1 MLLHLFNTRHLNQF
15 LSLLFMELS
24 VIIPAYNEEKR
35 IRKTLE
41 TILLYMDKKKHNY
54 EIIVVNDGSTDKT
67 KEVVHELAKER
78 NKKIKI
84 LDNSTNKG
92 KGYSIK
98 QGFLAATKLW
108 ILFTDAD
115 LSTPIEEVETSIR
128 YAGNAA
134 VVIGSRN
141 LPMSHIMV
149 KQPFIRSTLGKIFP
163 FFVRLLLLP
172 QIYDSQ
178 CGFKLFRKDV
188 AAAIAQRQRIDGFCF
203 DAEQL
208 YIAQL
213 LGFLIQEVP
222 VTWSNDERTK
232 IRIVRDSLQMFFDLL
247 QIRWNGW
254 IGRYK

>member
-1 MLLHLFNTRHLNQF
+1 
-15 LSLLFMELS
+15 MELS

-41 TILLYMDKKKHNY
+41 TIILYLDKKKHNY

-67 KEVVHELAKER
+67 KDVILEFVKEG
-78 NKKIKI
+78 NKKIKVF
-84 LDNSTNKG
+84 DNPDNKG
-92 KGYSIK
+92 KGYSVK

-108 ILFTDAD
+108 VLFTDAD
-115 LSTPIEEVETSIR
+115 LSTPIEELETCIR

-141 LPMSHIMV
+141 LPMSHIVV
-149 KQPFIRSTLGKIFP
+149 KQPFLRSTLGKIFP

-172 QIYDSQ
+172 DVHDSQ

-188 AAAIAQRQRIDGFCF
+188 ATAIAQRQKIDGFCF

-208 YIAQL
+208 YIAKK
-213 LGFLIQEVP
+213 LGFAIKEVP
-222 VTWSNDERTK
+222 ITWSNDERSK
-232 IRIVRDSLQMFFDLL
+232 IRVIRDSFSMFSDLL
-247 QIRWNGW
+247 RIRWNAFC
-254 IGRYK
+254 GRYP

>member
-1 MLLHLFNTRHLNQF
+1 
-15 LSLLFMELS
+15 MELS

-41 TILLYMDKKKHNY
+41 GIVAYLDRKKHNY

-67 KEVVHELAKER
+67 KDVILELARELG
-78 NKKIKI
+78 NKKIKV
-84 LDNSTNKG
+84 LDNPCNKG
-92 KGYSIK
+92 KGYSVK

-115 LSTPIEEVETSIR
+115 LSTPIEELETCIR

-141 LPMSHIMV
+141 LPMSQIVV
-149 KQPFIRSTLGKIFP
+149 KQPFLRSTLGRIFP
-163 FFVRLLLLP
+163 FFVRVLLLP
-172 QIYDSQ
+172 ELHDSQ

-188 AAAIAQRQRIDGFCF
+188 ATAIAQRQQIDGFCF

-208 YIAQL
+208 FIAKK
-213 LGFLIQEVP
+213 LGFVIKEVP
-222 VTWSNDERTK
+222 ITWSNDERSK
-232 IRIVRDSLQMFFDLL
+232 IRVVRDSLLMFSDLL
-247 QIRWNGW
+247 RIRWNVFR
-254 IGRYK
+254 GRYA